1 MLQALYATK
10 GAGRHAL
17 CGPSYVMV
25 PPHCRHTAHAK
36 LLTRNGNN
44 TFAVSMLLYWIV
56 NKLIPMRVS
65 SESER
70 IGLDMSQHGESYN
83 FADMEDEVNDDGQLR
98 Y

>member
-1 MLQALYATK
+1 
-10 GAGRHAL
+10 
-17 CGPSYVMV
+17 
-25 PPHCRHTAHAK
+25 
-36 LLTRNGNN
+36 
-44 TFAVSMLLYWIV
+44 MLLYWIV

-83 FADMEDEVNDDGQLR
+83 FAAMEEEVNDAGQLR